1 MMQRVLALILA
12 GGKGTRLEPLT
23 RDRAKPA
30 VPFGGAYRIIDF
42 TLSNC
47 INSGL
52 RKILVLTQF
61 KSASLDRHMN
71 LGWRFLC
78 RELHE
83 YIDILPP
90 QQRIDENWYQGTADA
105 VYQNIYSIEKAESDY
120 VVILSGDHIYKMD
133 YADLIKDHIESQ
145 AVLTIGCIP
154 CSIKEGREFG
164 VMEVDSN
171 RRIVAFEEKPANP
184 KPIPGDPAH
193 CLASMGIY
201 VFNTNFLFEQLCQD
215 ATNGKSSHD
224 FGKNIIPSLIQSK
237 LVRAFPFQDK
247 NTGRS
252 LYWRD
257 VGTLD
262 SYYEANMDLVTVEPE
277 LNLYDRSWPLRTYTP
292 QEPPP
297 KFVFAQT
304 AGSNPRLGHAL
315 DSLVCSGS
323 IVSGG
328 EVRRSVLGYNV
339 RVNSWS
345 TVEESILFDGVEI
358 GRNSKIRRAIIDKR
372 VRLPEGTTVGYDLE
386 QDRAAGYTVTDSGI
400 VVIGKAG

>member
-1 MMQRVLALILA
+1 MQRVLALILA

-83 YIDILPP
+83 YIDVLPP

-120 VVILSGDHIYKMD
+120 VLILSGDHIYKMD
-133 YADLIKDHIESQ
+133 YADLIKDHIESK

-164 VMEVDSN
+164 VMEIDPT
-171 RRIVAFEEKPANP
+171 RRIVAFEEKPQNP

-262 SYYEANMDLVTVEPE
+262 SYYEANMDLVAVEPE

-358 GRNSKIRRAIIDKR
+358 GRNCKIRRAIIDKR
-372 VRLPEGTTVGYDLE
+372 VRLPEGTSVGYDLD

>member
-1 MMQRVLALILA
+1 MQRVLALILA

-133 YADLIKDHIESQ
+133 YADLIRDHIESK

-171 RRIVAFEEKPANP
+171 RRIVAFEEKPQNP
-184 KPIPGDPAH
+184 KPIPGDPAP

-262 SYYEANMDLVTVEPE
+262 SYYEANMDLVAVEPE

-323 IVSGG
+323 ILSGG

-358 GRNSKIRRAIIDKR
+358 GRNCKIRRAIIDKR

-386 QDRAAGYTVTDSGI
+386 QDRAAGYAVTESGI

>member
-1 MMQRVLALILA
+1 
-12 GGKGTRLEPLT
+12 
-23 RDRAKPA
+23 
-30 VPFGGAYRIIDF
+30 
-42 TLSNC
+42 
-47 INSGL
+47 
-52 RKILVLTQF
+52 
-61 KSASLDRHMN
+61 
-71 LGWRFLC
+71 
-78 RELHE
+78 
-83 YIDILPP
+83 
-90 QQRIDENWYQGTADA
+90 
-105 VYQNIYSIEKAESDY
+105 
-120 VVILSGDHIYKMD
+120 
-133 YADLIKDHIESQ
+133 
-145 AVLTIGCIP
+145 VLTIGCIP

-171 RRIVAFEEKPANP
+171 RRIVAFEEKPQNP

-215 ATNGKSSHD
+215 ATNGTSAHD

-237 LVRAFPFQDK
+237 MVRAFPFQDK

-262 SYYEANMDLVTVEPE
+262 SYYEANMDLVAVEPE

-304 AGSNPRLGHAL
+304 AGANPRSGHAL

-323 IVSGG
+323 ILSGG
-328 EVRRSVLGYNV
+328 AVRRSVLGYNV
-339 RVNSWS
+339 RVNSWAS
-345 TVEESILFDGVEI
+345 VEESILFDGVEI
-358 GRNSKIRRAIIDKR
+358 GRNCKIR
-372 VRLPEGTTVGYDLE
+372 
-386 QDRAAGYTVTDSGI
+386 
-400 VVIGKAG
+400 

>member
-133 YADLIKDHIESQ
+133 YADVIRDHIESK

-164 VMEVDSN
+164 VMQVDSN
-171 RRIVAFEEKPANP
+171 RRIVAFEEKPQNP

-262 SYYEANMDLVTVEPE
+262 SYYEANMDLVAVEPE
-277 LNLYDRSWPLRTYTP
+277 LNLYDRSWPLRTYTN

-358 GRNSKIRRAIIDKR
+358 GRNCKIRRAIIDKR
-372 VRLPEGTTVGYDLE
+372 VRLPEGTTVGYDLD
-386 QDRAAGYTVTDSGI
+386 QDRAAGYTVTESGI

>member
-133 YADLIKDHIESQ
+133 YADLIRDHIESK

-171 RRIVAFEEKPANP
+171 RRIVAFEEKPQNP

-262 SYYEANMDLVTVEPE
+262 SYYEANMDLIAVEPE

-323 IVSGG
+323 ILSGG

-358 GRNSKIRRAIIDKR
+358 GRNCKIRRAIIDKR
-372 VRLPEGTTVGYDLE
+372 VRLPEGTAVGYDLE
-386 QDRAAGYTVTDSGI
+386 KDRAAGYTVTDSGI
-400 VVIGKAG
+400 VVIGKTG

>member
-1 MMQRVLALILA
+1 MHRALALILA

-42 TLSNC
+42 ALSNC

-52 RKILVLTQF
+52 RKILVMTQF

-78 RELHE
+78 RELDE
-83 YIDILPP
+83 YVDILPP

-105 VYQNIYSIEKAESDY
+105 VYQNIYSIEQARSDY
-120 VVILSGDHIYKMD
+120 ILILSGDHIYKMD
-133 YADLIKDHIESQ
+133 YADLLQDHIGSG

-154 CSIKEGREFG
+154 CSLEEGREFG
-164 VMEVDSN
+164 VMQVDATQ
-171 RRIVAFEEKPANP
+171 RIIDFQEKPP
-184 KPIPGDPAH
+184 QPMPMPDDPSR

-201 VFNTNFLFEQLCQD
+201 VFNTNFLFDQLCRD
-215 ATNGKSSHD
+215 ATDGRSSHD
-224 FGKNIIPSLIQSK
+224 FGKNIIPSIISSQ
-237 LVRAFPFQDK
+237 LVRAYPFRDK

-262 SYYEANMDLVTVEPE
+262 AFYEANMDLVAVEPE
-277 LNLYDRSWPLRTYTP
+277 LNLYDQSWPLRTYVP
-292 QEPPP
+292 QVPPP

-304 AGSNPRLGHAL
+304 AGTNPRTGHAL

-323 IVSGG
+323 IISGG
-328 EVRRSVLGYNV
+328 TVRRSVLGCNV
-339 RVNSWS
+339 RVNSWA

-358 GRNSKIRRAIIDKR
+358 GRNCKIRRAIIDKR
-372 VRLPEGTTVGYDLE
+372 VRLPEGTQVGFDLGA
-386 QDRAAGYTVTDSGI
+386 DRAAGYTVTESGI
-400 VVIGKAG
+400 VVIGKAD